1 MNGLGVDARDFLPIA
16 EQLDLSRILP
26 MRFLFT
32 ILLHRS
38 VTIKWYG
45 YLHRQRPCL
54 RVFQRKYAQDFLRS
68 GPICLS
74 HARIFCLLT
83 VQP

>member
-16 EQLDLSRILP
+16 GQLDLSRILP
-26 MRFLFT
+26 MRFFFT
-32 ILLHRS
+32 IALHLS

-54 RVFQRKYAQDFLRS
+54 RVFQWEHAPDVLRS
-68 GPICLS
+68 SPICLS
-74 HARIFCLLT
+74 RARIFCLLT